1 MPSDNHEQPA
11 TTADIQKVRA
21 ALENAMEKLHAEMV
35 ALRGQL
41 TPQEGKDDQLP
52 PERTSTELPQDLV
65 TLDQIAAMAR
75 RCKRTLE
82 RYRRQLPAP
91 RVRGRR
97 GQPHLWDWTE
107 VRPWLE
113 ETFGLRLPEHFPS
126 IPR

>member
-1 MPSDNHEQPA
+1 MSSNDQEQPA
-11 TTADIQKVRA
+11 TSGDIRKVQA
-21 ALENAMEKLHAEMV
+21 ALERLGAEV
-35 ALRGQL
+35 AALRGRL
-41 TPQEGKDDQLP
+41 TPQEGRDEQRLP
-52 PERTSTELPQDLV
+52 EGTSSELPQDLV

-91 RVRGRR
+91 KFRGRR

-126 IPR
+126 FPR

>member
-1 MPSDNHEQPA
+1 MSSDNHEQPA
-11 TTADIQKVRA
+11 SAADIQKVRT
-21 ALENAMEKLHAEMV
+21 ALENTLEKLHAELL

-41 TPQEGKDDQLP
+41 TPQEGKEDQLQ
-52 PERTSTELPQDLV
+52 PERTSAELPQDLV
-65 TLDQIAAMAR
+65 TLDQMAAMVR
-75 RCKRTLE
+75 RCKRSLE
-82 RYRRQLPAP
+82 RYRKQLPPP
-91 RVRGRR
+91 RFRGRR